1 MLKNKICIIT
11 NIPSPY
17 RVKQFDRLFELLAEE
32 LCVIYYQKTETNRQ
46 WTIPQIKHKH
56 VFLKQGI
63 LSKYNIHLDILRALR
78 NEKPK
83 VIVAA
88 GFTITI
94 LLSFVYAKLTRKK
107 FIVFSDSWIHSVN
120 NLKAYHRL
128 IRKVIIPRADASICV
143 GQKGKEFLNSY
154 GAKTDSIFKS
164 PLAIDNEYYHKYY
177 IPIEKKKFDFIFSG
191 QFINRKMPFFVIDIL
206 KRFKKRNGQLK
217 FLLIGSGPLEK
228 DIINTL
234 KEAEI
239 EFEYPG
245 FIQQKELPKYYA
257 SAKLLLFPT
266 LDDPWGLVANE
277 ACAVGTP
284 VITCGNAGVASDLI
298 LHDFNGYVLPLVA
311 DVWVSHI
318 ENLLND
324 FNKYSQ
330 FSKNAMLL
338 SQNYSIAKSAEGILR
353 AINFAMK
360 SHA

>member
-1 MLKNKICIIT
+1 MHCKVCILT

-17 RVKQFDRLFELLAEE
+17 RVLLFDELAKNDEFELCL
-32 LCVIYYQKTETNRQ
+32 IYYRHNESNRK
-46 WTIPQIKHKH
+46 WALPKLMHRAI
-56 VFLKQGI
+56 FLNESTLSKINFHQDI
-63 LSKYNIHLDILRALR
+63 LSVLLR
-78 NEKPK
+78 EKPD
-83 VIVAA
+83 VIIAA
-88 GFTITI
+88 GFTISI
-94 LLSFVYAKLTRKK
+94 IIAFLFAKAKRKK
-107 FIVFSDSWIHSVN
+107 FIVFTDSWLHSVN
-120 NLKAYHRL
+120 NLKKHNRF
-128 IRKVIIPRADASICV
+128 IRKHIIPKADASICV

-217 FLLIGSGPLEK
+217 FLLIGSGPLEN
-228 DIINTL
+228 DIITEL
-234 KEAEI
+234 TRAEI

-324 FNKYSQ
+324 FNKYNQ